1 MEATNNNI
9 APFVMKT
16 YQMVNDPTTD
26 NMISWGRASN
36 SFIVVDPLDF
46 SQQIL
51 PAYFKHNNFS
61 SFVRQL
67 NTYGFRKVDPDRW
80 EFANECFLRG
90 QKHLLKNILR
100 KKNHNHSKNTTMMI
114 SHYLDSNICYDM
126 NHVEDEDLIMEIA
139 KMKEEQKAL
148 EEELQ
153 GMTKRLETTER
164 RPQQMMAFLYKLV
177 DDPDILPRMML
188 KIKERTAAIQLREE
202 KKRRLGI
209 SSTTTTTTTTTTS
222 SNVSSPPSV
231 KSEELDDDVGT
242 ARGGVSSPSPETGLE
257 MESCCFY
264 QSSPSPEGSL
274 PGGWWGQGGFAAV
287 PSPIEVAGIGNGA
300 AVAGLPASIVAG
312 YGNGSSG
319 GGEMGYFAESSP
331 PVQPPYPFSLFGC
344 GF

>member
-1 MEATNNNI
+1 MEALNNNI

-26 NMISWGRASN
+26 NLISWGRANN

-61 SFVRQL
+61 SFIRQL

-80 EFANECFLRG
+80 EFANELFLRG

-114 SHYLDSNICYDM
+114 SHCLDSNICYNMD
-126 NHVEDEDLIMEIA
+126 HVEDEDLIMEIA

-164 RPQQMMAFLYKLV
+164 RPQQMMSFLYKV
-177 DDPDILPRMML
+177 VEDPDILPRMML
-188 KIKERTAAIQLREE
+188 QNKERTAAIQLREE

-209 SSTTTTTTTTTTS
+209 SSTTTTTTTS
-222 SNVSSPPSV
+222 SKVSSPPSV
-231 KSEELDDDVGT
+231 KSEELDDNVGT
-242 ARGGVSSPSPETGLE
+242 AGGGVWSPSPETGLE

-264 QSSPSPEGSL
+264 QSSSSPEGPL
-274 PGGWWGQGGFAAV
+274 PGGWWGKSGFGAV
-287 PSPIEVAGIGNGA
+287 PSPMEVAGIGNGE

-312 YGNGSSG
+312 YGNESSG
-319 GGEMGYFAESSP
+319 SGGMGYFAESSP